1 MGLSLIWS
9 FISSKLGIIVIAALA
24 LGVFGTYHK
33 LTVWWNESNIAKIEK
48 ERDKALLDLY
58 QERQKVA
65 DLEATIKFQR
75 NQLSLRQK
83 VQKETSDVKKAVSD
97 NNRDYLYDNWNRVY
111 NYKVPPSPTKDTGS
125 NIKRPNAKAKAKTA
139 E

>member
-9 FISSKLGIIVIAALA
+9 FISSKIGIIVIACLA
-24 LGVFGTYHK
+24 IGAFGIYNK
-33 LTVWWNESNIAKIEK
+33 LSAWNYESDIAKIEK
-48 ERDKALLDLY
+48 ERDKALIDLY

-97 NNRDYLYDNWNRVY
+97 NNRDYLYDNWNRMY
-111 NYKVPPSPTKDTGS
+111 NYKVPPTSTKNTGS
-125 NIKRPNAKAKAKTA
+125 NIKRPNTKTKAKAA
-139 E
+139 Q

>member
-1 MGLSLIWS
+1 MGISLIWT

-24 LGVFGTYHK
+24 LGAFSIYHK
-33 LTVWWNESNIAKIEK
+33 IVVWNEQSKIESITK

-97 NNRDYLYDNWNRVY
+97 NNRDYLYDNWNRMY
-111 NYKVPPSPTKDTGS
+111 NHKNPAASTKDTGS
-125 NIKRPNAKAKAKTA
+125 NIKRPNAKAKAKTTK
-139 E
+139 

>member
-1 MGLSLIWS
+1 MGIGLIWS
-9 FISSKLGIIVIAALA
+9 FISSKLGIIVIACLA
-24 LGVFGTYHK
+24 IGAFGIYNK
-33 LTVWWNESNIAKIEK
+33 LSAWNYESDIAKIEK
-48 ERDKALLDLY
+48 ERDKALIDLY

-97 NNRDYLYDNWNRVY
+97 NNRDYLYDNWNRMY
-111 NYKVPPSPTKDTGS
+111 NYKVPPTSTKNTGS
-125 NIKRPNAKAKAKTA
+125 NIKRPNAKAKAKTT

>member
-1 MGLSLIWS
+1 MGISLIWT

-24 LGVFGTYHK
+24 LGAFGAYHK
-33 LTVWWNESNIAKIEK
+33 LSAWNYESKITKIEK
-48 ERDKALLDLY
+48 ERDKAILDLY

-97 NNRDYLYDNWNRVY
+97 NNRDYLYDNWLRVY
-111 NYKVPPSPTKDTGS
+111 NSKVPSTSTKDTGS
-125 NIKRPNAKAKAKTA
+125 NIKRPSAKAKAKTT